1 MKSQTQVIQFILFFL
16 ISISIFSITS
26 SYLFSFSQS
35 SQDRMLSSF
44 RELVSSY
51 SAGFLI
57 YAYTNCKYCNTSNL
71 TYNIPYQTFDNFHEV
86 NATNNIVYIRSMPL
100 QKEFSTSVHNL
111 NFSTNFF
118 GFHSTGSTP
127 SYHGLNKTSIV
138 LIFFN
143 KTENKFIIGG

>member
-1 MKSQTQVIQFILFFL
+1 
-16 ISISIFSITS
+16 
-26 SYLFSFSQS
+26 
-35 SQDRMLSSF
+35 MLSSF

-57 YAYTNCKYCNTSNL
+57 YIYTNCKYCNASNL
-71 TYNIPYQTFDNFHEV
+71 TYNIPYQTFDNFHEI

-118 GFHSTGSTP
+118 GFYSTGSTP
-127 SYHGLNKTSIV
+127 SYYGLNKTSIV

-143 KTENKFIIGG
+143 KTENKFRIGG